1 MFESSSFL
9 TSRPVVSF
17 LELSI
22 VVYGSRTLFF
32 FFMDLKAGGFKS
44 DKKRG
49 PVTAL
54 LSRENSKTVRGST
67 PHSSSDQDSPPVVP
81 DGMDSPLLGRTN
93 NGAGSISRTS
103 SIRSKRGE
111 QSMERNT
118 SPKPKSR
125 DQTPETGQGD
135 SFLSAGDSSSLG
147 NKTTGKRMIDSAK
160 KKILWLAS
168 KNEWGGLEQAMKTLE
183 QTVAANK
190 NSPESIAPLAG
201 IQDEVFFLALLSK
214 FTGYTP
220 LMYAVKDN
228 RISLMERMMELGCD
242 LTTVNK
248 V

>member
-1 MFESSSFL
+1 
-9 TSRPVVSF
+9 
-17 LELSI
+17 
-22 VVYGSRTLFF
+22 
-32 FFMDLKAGGFKS
+32 MDLKGGGIKS

-54 LSRENSKTVRGST
+54 LSRQNSKTVRGST

-93 NGAGSISRTS
+93 NGAASISRTS
-103 SIRSKRGE
+103 SIRSKGGAE
-111 QSMERNT
+111 QSMERTT

-135 SFLSAGDSSSLG
+135 SLLSAGDPSSLG

-168 KNEWGGLEQAMKTLE
+168 KSEWGGLEQAMKTLE

-201 IQDEVFFLALLSK
+201 IQDEVFYLLLLS
-214 FTGYTP
+214 
-220 LMYAVKDN
+220 
-228 RISLMERMMELGCD
+228 
-242 LTTVNK
+242 
-248 V
+248 